1 MDTASPST
9 SKENLNEKSKQKSIE
24 ARRIENKRLSQEDST
39 VSLSKQASSMETE
52 TQQLQDN
59 EILSRESAME
69 LDVSSSLEQTEIG
82 KFKNPKD
89 RIEGQ

>member
-1 MDTASPST
+1 MDTTSPST
-9 SKENLNEKSKQKSIE
+9 SKENLNEKSMQKSIE
-24 ARRIENKRLSQEDST
+24 AQRIEKKRPSQEDST
-39 VSLSKQASSMETE
+39 ASLSKQASSMETE
-52 TQQLQDN
+52 TQQLQGK

-69 LDVSSSLEQTEIG
+69 LDVSSSVEQAEIG